1 MGQGLT
7 QLLQLASGFILIRW
21 LTKDAYATF
30 TLVMAIQG
38 TTQALVE
45 MGISQSLT
53 GLIGRKI
60 YDFKAV
66 GRYIA
71 ACRYYRDRLLLI
83 GCTLLFGFFILIAP
97 RYGWTEGLWIWL
109 WLSVVL
115 ALVFQAWAAIYSPV
129 FLLHQDLKTIY
140 TIGVGSGAM
149 RLAFIAGAH
158 VFGILTAPLAL
169 MFGALQSCV
178 GGWSARVMARSR
190 IEEPDKMEDL
200 TPEKKAILSQ
210 ALPRVPSNIFYAFEG
225 QITIFLIGIFGTTAG
240 IAEIGALS
248 RLAMLFL
255 IFKKAGNILISP
267 YFAKVD
273 SQHVLPRTIFLI
285 IGTFAFFVAVSGF
298 TYAFPQPFLFILG
311 DGYQHLGYEVFLII
325 SVSALRLVN
334 MVVFSVCVARKYI
347 FSWFAVVDVVPLL
360 IVMVVGF
367 TLIDLSSLTSV
378 LYLSF
383 AMALTK
389 LMSKFFILA
398 VGLRREIRA

>member
-1 MGQGLT
+1 MGQGVT
-7 QLLQLASGFILIRW
+7 QLLQLVSGFILIRW

-30 TLVMAIQG
+30 TLVMALQG
-38 TTQALVE
+38 TTQALVD

-53 GLIGRKI
+53 ALIGRKI
-60 YDFKAV
+60 HDFKAV

-83 GCTLLFGFFILIAP
+83 GGVLLFGVFILIAP
-97 RYGWTEGLWIWL
+97 KYGWTEGLWVWL

-115 ALVFQAWAAIYSPV
+115 ALVFQAWASVYTPI
-129 FLLHQDLKTIY
+129 FLLNQDLKTIY

-149 RLAFIAGAH
+149 RLAFIVGAH
-158 VFGILTAPLAL
+158 VLGILTAPLAL
-169 MFGALQSCV
+169 MLGALQSCV
-178 GGWSARVMARSR
+178 GGWSTRKLTRAR
-190 IEEPDKMEDL
+190 IKEPGKMEDL
-200 TPEKKAILSQ
+200 ASEKKEILSQ

-255 IFKKAGNILISP
+255 IFKKAGNILIGP

-273 SQHVLPRTIFLI
+273 NQHVLPRTVFFI

-298 TYAFPQPFLFILG
+298 TYLFPQPFLLILG

-334 MVVFSVCVARKYI
+334 MVVFSVCIARKYI
-347 FSWFAVVDVVPLL
+347 FPWFAIVDVVPLL
-360 IVMVVGF
+360 IVMVIGF
-367 TLIDLSSLTSV
+367 TLIDLSSLTGV

-389 LMSKFFILA
+389 LMSKFFILS
-398 VGLRREIRA
+398 VGLRRELRP